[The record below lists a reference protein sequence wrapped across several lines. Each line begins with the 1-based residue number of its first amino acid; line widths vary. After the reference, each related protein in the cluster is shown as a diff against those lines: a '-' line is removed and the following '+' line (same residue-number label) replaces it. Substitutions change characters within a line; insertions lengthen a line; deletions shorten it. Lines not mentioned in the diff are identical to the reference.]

1 MRWQDSL
8 HLALRALTAHRL
20 RSFLTL
26 LGIGV
31 GIAAVILL
39 TSIGEG
45 LHRFVLA
52 EFGQFGTNV
61 INLHPGR
68 QGARGGPPGLPSTA
82 RDLTLDDAAAL
93 ARLPNVRNVSG
104 SVSGNAEVRAQGRV
118 RRSTVLGVGPQMQE
132 VYSMRVGVGQFLP
145 PDEAASARAF
155 VVLGPK
161 LARELFGSAN
171 ALGERVEIGAER
183 FRVVGI
189 MEEKGQFLGIDLDD
203 AAYIPVVRGMALY
216 QRDGLMEI
224 ALTYDPEAPA
234 ARVAEAVKKL
244 MIARHGREDF
254 SVLTQEDMLAT
265 LSNILDLLT
274 AAVGALGA
282 ISLLVGGVGIVTIMS
297 IAVTERTG
305 EIGLLVA
312 LGARRRTILALFLG
326 EAVVL
331 AGIGG
336 LLGLLA
342 GAGLAQLVGLLVPA
356 MPVATPWQ
364 YALAA
369 EVVAVVVGLAA
380 GVLPARRAARLDAVE
395 ALRASLE
402 LPGVR
407 DEVESLRR
415 ILPGTA
421 LLDEQFTVGQF
432 HDESSRGEYR
442 IVHIASHGVFGG
454 SAEASFIM
462 AYDDVLS
469 MNSLEALLRSDRL
482 RARPIELLGLSACQ
496 TAEGNDRAP
505 LGFAGAAI
513 KARARA
519 VLGTLWPVED
529 NAAKTVMQRFYAAVA
544 AGSSKGDALREA
556 QLALLAKPET
566 AHPFFWAPFV
576 LIGNW
581 Q

>member
-1 MRWQDSL
+1 MRWHDALQ
-8 HLALRALTAHRL
+8 LALRAITAHRL

-93 ARLPNVRNVSG
+93 ARLPHVRHVTG

-132 VYSMRVGVGQFLP
+132 VFSMRVRVGQFLP

-161 LARELFGSAN
+161 LAHELFGSAN
-171 ALGERVEIGAER
+171 ALGERVDIGAER

-234 ARVAEAVKKL
+234 ARVAEAVTKL

-342 GAGLAQLVGLLVPA
+342 GAGLAQLLGLLLPA
-356 MPVATPWQ
+356 MPVATPWR

-369 EVVAVVVGLAA
+369 EAVAVVVGLAA

-395 ALRASLE
+395 ALRAE
-402 LPGVR
+402 
-407 DEVESLRR
+407 
-415 ILPGTA
+415 
-421 LLDEQFTVGQF
+421 
-432 HDESSRGEYR
+432 
-442 IVHIASHGVFGG
+442 
-454 SAEASFIM
+454 
-462 AYDDVLS
+462 
-469 MNSLEALLRSDRL
+469 
-482 RARPIELLGLSACQ
+482 
-496 TAEGNDRAP
+496 
-505 LGFAGAAI
+505 
-513 KARARA
+513 
-519 VLGTLWPVED
+519 
-529 NAAKTVMQRFYAAVA
+529 
-544 AGSSKGDALREA
+544 
-556 QLALLAKPET
+556 
-566 AHPFFWAPFV
+566 
-576 LIGNW
+576 
-581 Q
+581 